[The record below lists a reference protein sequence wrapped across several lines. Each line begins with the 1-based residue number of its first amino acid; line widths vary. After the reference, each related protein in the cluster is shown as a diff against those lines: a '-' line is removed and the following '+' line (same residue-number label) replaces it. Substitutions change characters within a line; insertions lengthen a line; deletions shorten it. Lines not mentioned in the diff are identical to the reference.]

1 MAAIVAAPATVYIY
15 KEGPWSLPG
24 GGCGWASLSQQ
35 EQVARLLVFRSIL
48 FGAALAAVKTDVH
61 QHTNMLKQL
70 APLARTARTAR
81 LAPRLAPRAPR
92 APRRSLRRMSTA
104 SLNTTADNYF
114 VGHLQ
119 TGAEPYRTPS
129 FANNQLFWSLSSQ
142 WYDIHDPATAQVV
155 GRVPQSTESE
165 LDSAIESAAVAF
177 DTFKQLSVIK
187 RQQILFKFV
196 QLLRANHDRLASVIV
211 LESGKTWD
219 DAKGDVLRGLQVAEY
234 AVGSGCT
241 TELMGQLLEVSRDME
256 TKMVRE
262 PLGVVASICPFNFP
276 AMIPL
281 WTIPLAIATGNT
293 MVLKPSER
301 VPGAAVIIAEL
312 AREAGVP
319 EGVLNVVH
327 GKHPTVNKLLG
338 DERIQAVTFVGSN
351 AGGEHV
357 HKTASSN
364 GKRVQANLGAK
375 NHLIVMD
382 DADRAQVIRSVAGA
396 AFGAAGQRCMA
407 VSVAVTVGA
416 STNRWFVDGLVEEA
430 RKLKVGSGFDKASLL
445 GPMITLQALQRAGQI
460 IDETA
465 SSGQAQLLLDGRGVR
480 PDGEQLSKGFF
491 LGPTILNNVDLQS
504 KAYTEE
510 IFGPVL
516 CVVNVDTLDEAI
528 ALVNGNPYGNG
539 VALFTASGRHAK
551 KFEKQVNVG
560 QVGVNVPIPVPL
572 PMFGFTGSRKSFLG
586 DLNFYGK
593 SGLWFMTKPKTITS
607 LWKTELPEKRSHAQA
622 HATSMP
628 THE

>member
-1 MAAIVAAPATVYIY
+1 
-15 KEGPWSLPG
+15 
-24 GGCGWASLSQQ
+24 
-35 EQVARLLVFRSIL
+35 
-48 FGAALAAVKTDVH
+48 
-61 QHTNMLKQL
+61 MLKRLAQIAPLAPPL
-70 APLARTARTAR
+70 APLAA
-81 LAPRLAPRAPR
+81 
-92 APRRSLRRMSTA
+92 RRSLRRISTA
-104 SLNTTADNYF
+104 KLNTSTDNYF
-114 VGHLQ
+114 TSHLQ
-119 TGAEPYRTPS
+119 KNNEPYSTPS
-129 FANNQLFWSLSSQ
+129 FINNQLFQSLSSQ

-155 GRVPQSTESE
+155 GRVPQSTDSE
-165 LDSAIESAAVAF
+165 LDSAIESASLAF

-241 TELMGQLLEVSRDME
+241 TELMGQLLEVSKDME
-256 TKMVRE
+256 TKMIRE
-262 PLGVVASICPFNFP
+262 PLGVIASICPFNFP

-293 MVLKPSER
+293 LVLKPSER
-301 VPGAAVIIAEL
+301 VPGAAVVIAEL

-319 EGVLNVVH
+319 EGVINIVH
-327 GKHPTVNKLLG
+327 GKHPTVNKLLE

-351 AGGEHV
+351 AGGEYV
-357 HKTASSN
+357 YKTASNN

-382 DADRAQVIRSVAGA
+382 DADKAQAIRSAAGA

-416 STNRWFVDGLVEEA
+416 STNKWFVDGLVAEA

-445 GPMITLQALQRAGQI
+445 GPMITLQALQRADQI
-460 IDETA
+460 IEETVNNN
-465 SSGQAQLLLDGRGVR
+465 QAQLLLDGRGIK
-480 PDGEQLSKGFF
+480 PDDEQLSKGFF

-516 CVVNVDTLDEAI
+516 SVINVDTLDEAI

-539 VALFTASGRHAK
+539 VALFTTSGLHAK
-551 KFEKQVNVG
+551 KFEKQINVG

-593 SGLWFMTKPKTITS
+593 SGLWFMTKPKTITA
-607 LWKTELPEKRSHAQA
+607 LWKTELADKESHAQA
-622 HATSMP
+622 NATSMP
-628 THE
+628 THD